1 MTFLIIIFLLFIIG
15 PYLIRLLM
23 PILLRSFIK
32 KAQNQMNNPYQQ
44 ETPRKE
50 GEVNINTPHKKTKT
64 SDEKNQ
70 LGDYV
75 DYEEIKEE

>member
-1 MTFLIIIFLLFIIG
+1 M
-15 PYLIRLLM
+15 
-23 PILLRSFIK
+23 K
-32 KAQNQMNNPYQQ
+32 KAQNQMNNQYQQ